1 MMRHQLKELV
11 ASWRYGRRGVVGI
24 VEFTQSVRKHRGVV
38 EAVEP
43 NWSWSREAGEL
54 ARVKRLSVG
63 TCGRQAAWTTTGTRG
78 TTAATDSSAED
89 SSRGAVS
96 AGARWIQDLE
106 KASGCEGAV
115 GCKYVSGLGAGWEA

>member
-1 MMRHQLKELV
+1 MRHQLKELV
-11 ASWRYGRRGVVGI
+11 ASWRYGRRGVFRI

-89 SSRGAVS
+89 SSRGTVS
-96 AGARWIQDLE
+96 AGAMVPG
-106 KASGCEGAV
+106 SGDSEW
-115 GCKYVSGLGAGWEA
+115 L